1 MEIFISEKAMLRV
14 FDIIL
19 STLALIVLVPILLPV
34 CLVLRLTGE
43 GEVFY
48 LQERIGCRGK
58 PFMLI
63 KFATML
69 KNSPQI
75 GAGAITVTDDPRVL
89 PVGRFL
95 RKTKINELPQIL
107 NILRG
112 DMSIVGPRP
121 LMQKQFE
128 FYDDIARQ
136 KIASLRPG
144 LTGVGSLL
152 FRDEE
157 RFFDGKSEPDKIYR
171 AKISPAKQMLEL
183 WYVDNAGIGLY
194 FKLIIM
200 TAVSVI
206 LPRYD
211 TSYILP
217 EKVRGRFND
226 ILG

>member
-1 MEIFISEKAMLRV
+1 MRNISRTQILR
-14 FDIIL
+14 FSDIL
-19 STLALIVLVPILLPV
+19 FSALALIFLTPILLPV
-34 CLVLRLTGE
+34 CLLLRFTGE

-48 LQERIGCRGK
+48 AQARIGLDGK
-58 PFMLI
+58 TFKLL

-75 GAGAITVTDDPRVL
+75 GTGAITVTDDPRVL

-121 LMQKQFE
+121 LMQKQFG
-128 FYDDIARQ
+128 FYDDAARE
-136 KIASLRPG
+136 IISSIRPG
-144 LTGVGSLL
+144 LTGVGSLV

-157 RFFDGKSEPDKIYR
+157 RFFYGIDNPDEIYR
-171 AKISPAKQMLEL
+171 TKISPVKQILEL
-183 WYVDNAGIGLY
+183 WYVKNVSVSLY
-194 FKLIIM
+194 FKMIIL

-211 TSYILP
+211 ASYFLP
-217 EKVRGRFND
+217 QKIRNQIND

>member
-1 MEIFISEKAMLRV
+1 MLRLL
-14 FDIIL
+14 DILI
-19 STLALIVLVPILLPV
+19 SGATLIVLTPVLLPV
-34 CLVLRLTGE
+34 CLLLRFTGE

-48 LQERIGCRGK
+48 TQLRIGLNGK
-58 PFMLI
+58 TFKLL

-121 LMQKQFE
+121 LMQKQFG
-128 FYDDIARQ
+128 FYNDAARE
-136 KIASLRPG
+136 KISSLRPG
-144 LTGVGSLL
+144 LTGVGSLI

-157 RFFDGKSEPDKIYR
+157 QFFDGRGDPDEIYR
-171 AKISPAKQMLEL
+171 NKISPAKQLLEI
-183 WYVDNAGIGLY
+183 WFVDNVSFSLY
-194 FKLIIM
+194 LKLIIM
-200 TAVSVI
+200 TAVSVV
-206 LPRYD
+206 LPHYD
-211 TSYILP
+211 ASYFLP
-217 EKVRGRFND
+217 KKIRDQLND

>member
-1 MEIFISEKAMLRV
+1 MLRI
-14 FDIIL
+14 FDILFSI
-19 STLALIVLVPILLPV
+19 SALIVLMPIFLPICV
-34 CLVLRLTGE
+34 VLRLTGE
-43 GEVFY
+43 GEIFY
-48 LQERIGCRGK
+48 LQERIGCGGK
-58 PFMLI
+58 PFDLL

-75 GAGAITVTDDPRVL
+75 GTGAITVRKDPRVL

-128 FYDDIARQ
+128 FYDDVARQ
-136 KIASLRPG
+136 QIVSLRPG

-157 RFFDGKSEPDKIYR
+157 RFFDGNSDPDTIYR
-171 AKISPAKQMLEL
+171 AKISPAKQILEL
-183 WYVDNAGIGLY
+183 WYVDNVGLGLY

-200 TAVSVI
+200 TVVSVV
-206 LPRYD
+206 LPQFD
-211 TSYILP
+211 PSFILP
-217 EKVRGRFND
+217 EKIRTQFDD